1 MAHEAGAAAPW
12 VLVVEDE
19 ARSAPAAP
27 RAAAAGAPDL
37 GPIRTAASGEDA
49 LLLCRASRP
58 AVAFLDVRL
67 PGMSGLELAREL
79 AGQTRLVMVTAY
91 DAFAVDAFEHGAV
104 DYLLKPV
111 SRERLE
117 RCLARVRGGAPTAGG
132 AGAERPEAAAPAR
145 TYLKWITATSGR
157 KTHFVGVDD
166 ITYFKSDNK
175 YTRVVC
181 ADAEYLIEESLKQL
195 LPRLDP
201 AQFRQVH
208 RSAVVNLREVLLVE
222 RDDAGGGVLRFRKH
236 PDAVRISAPFLREMK
251 VFLD

>member
-1 MAHEAGAAAPW
+1 MAQVGTGAAPW

-19 ARSAPAAP
+19 P
-27 RAAAAGAPDL
+27 RLQQQLVELLVQCAPDL
-37 GPIRTAASGEDA
+37 GPIRTAATGEEA
-49 LLLCRASRP
+49 LLLCRTSMP

-67 PGMSGLELAREL
+67 PGISGIEVAHALS
-79 AGQTRLVMVTAY
+79 GQTRLVMVTAY

-111 SRERLE
+111 SRERVE
-117 RCLARVRGGAPTAGG
+117 RCVARLRGLASPAA
-132 AGAERPEAAAPAR
+132 AAAPEPAPSPPDAR
-145 TYLKWITATSGR
+145 THLKWIAATSGR
-157 KTHFVGVDD
+157 KTHFIGVDD

-181 ADAEYLIEESLKQL
+181 PDAEYLIEESLKQL

-222 RDDAGGGVLRFRKH
+222 RDDAGGGVIRFRRH
-236 PDAVRISAPFLREMK
+236 PDAVRVSAPFLREMK